1 MREVE
6 RSEDRGVKRQ
16 KQFKKAAKNSTQ
28 IQDASR
34 GPAILSSVP
43 LRSGEDRQ
51 KAMYKWEPDIS
62 ESRGQGERMRS
73 SIVNSSLHARYN
85 KVQK

>member
-1 MREVE
+1 MQEVE
-6 RSEDRGVKRQ
+6 RSEDREVKWQ
-16 KQFKKAAKNSTQ
+16 KAAQNSTQ

-34 GPAILSSVP
+34 GPSILSSVS
-43 LRSGEDRQ
+43 LSSGEDRQ